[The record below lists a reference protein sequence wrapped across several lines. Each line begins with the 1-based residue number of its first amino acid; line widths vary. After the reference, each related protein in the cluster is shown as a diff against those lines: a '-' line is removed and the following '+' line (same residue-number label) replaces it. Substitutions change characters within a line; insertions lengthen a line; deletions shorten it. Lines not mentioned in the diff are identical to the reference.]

1 VTKELLFVLRAQSA
15 VKRAWLGTTRAWEER
30 QNAEARERFAASQRK
45 KQRLSPRR
53 HAPWPPAAYSITSSA
68 VEIGLF
74 HVAS

>member
-45 KQRLSPRR
+45 NS
-53 HAPWPPAAYSITSSA
+53 
-68 VEIGLF
+68 V
-74 HVAS
+74 